1 MISHLPA
8 RHVTLSVTSPI
19 TMICTVDTQTH
30 RPTNRLTDKE
40 MPPAPSKP
48 HFLFSGWPPSPSA
61 LLCREVSKAC
71 YHMTSGLEHLST
83 KSFLHYKA
91 LALERKSDDD
101 CDCRTACTSSEL
113 TADAHPATA
122 CPPRGGKALLHVEFL
137 MHWKQRLCPSPPL
150 PLLTSVTLRPGELTR
165 A

>member
-1 MISHLPA
+1 MTFMISHLPA

-30 RPTNRLTDKE
+30 RPTNRLTEKE

-122 CPPRGGKALLHVEFL
+122 CPPCGGKALIH
-137 MHWKQRLCPSPPL
+137 
-150 PLLTSVTLRPGELTR
+150 
-165 A
+165 